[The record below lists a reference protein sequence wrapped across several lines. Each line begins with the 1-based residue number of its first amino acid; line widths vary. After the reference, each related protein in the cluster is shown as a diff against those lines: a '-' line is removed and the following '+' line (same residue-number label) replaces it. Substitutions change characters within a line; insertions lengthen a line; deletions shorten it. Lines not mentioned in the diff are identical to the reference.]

1 MDQQTAWTL
10 AQLNSEFYR
19 TVADSFS
26 ATRQAPWH
34 GWITLTDILQEGA
47 WSATSEADCPSSVGD
62 PAYQTIVLDAACGN
76 LRFEPF
82 LQDRF
87 PHTCFEFH
95 AFDNCD
101 SLLPQVDRRVASLV
115 FHKCDLMAALLA
127 LREADSQ
134 KQASTKQVPQQQPCT
149 RYTHDQGLSDNQHRG
164 GEPSLEQA
172 PEQALFGAIPLSG
185 LVVSFGFMHHIP
197 ALENRIAF
205 LRALIQAA
213 EPGGYVAVSLW
224 RFMEDARLARKVRS
238 CWPAAQKALVHRG
251 VDPSSL
257 EEGDFLLGWQ
267 DQHDV
272 WRYCHH
278 FSDEEACMLVD
289 AVANEGRLIANF
301 TADGFDNKTNR
312 YLVFRRESAGNLPLK
327 SNAVLPHLAT
337 NRG

>member
-127 LREADSQ
+127 LREADLQ
-134 KQASTKQVPQQQPCT
+134 KQASTKQVPQQQPCM

>member
-1 MDQQTAWTL
+1 MDQQTARTL

-19 TVADSFS
+19 TVANSFS

-34 GWITLTDILQEGA
+34 GWITLADILQEAA
-47 WSATSEADCPSSVGD
+47 WPATSEVDYPSLTGALSD
-62 PAYQTIVLDAACGN
+62 QTIVLDAACGN
-76 LRFEPF
+76 LRFESF
-82 LQDRF
+82 LQNRF
-87 PHTCFEFH
+87 PRTCFEFH
-95 AFDNCD
+95 ALDNCD

-127 LREADSQ
+127 LREADLQ
-134 KQASTKQVPQQQPCT
+134 KQISAKQVSQQQPCT
-149 RYTHDQGLSDNQHRG
+149 RYTHDQVLSDNQHRG

-172 PEQALFGAIPLSG
+172 PEQELFCAIPLSG

-301 TADGFDNKTNR
+301 TADGLGNKTNR
-312 YLVFRRESAGNLPLK
+312 YLVFKRESAGNLPLK
-327 SNAVLPHLAT
+327 SNAVLPLA
-337 NRG
+337 

>member
-127 LREADSQ
+127 LREADLQ
-134 KQASTKQVPQQQPCT
+134 KQISAKQVFQQQPCT

-278 FSDEEACMLVD
+278 FSDEEARMLVD